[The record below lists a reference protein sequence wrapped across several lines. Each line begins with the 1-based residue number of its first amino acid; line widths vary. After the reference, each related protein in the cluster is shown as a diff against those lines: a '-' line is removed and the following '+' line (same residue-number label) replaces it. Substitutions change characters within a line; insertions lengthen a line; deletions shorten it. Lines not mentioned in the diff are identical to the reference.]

1 MSDVFKPKLRVNVS
15 GKKMPIAFDLNT
27 SSTKKGIVIYFV
39 LEEEIQDPRDVQE
52 LTNKISTW
60 LQKKFADQE
69 LMVTYNDRNAYS
81 KNTISF
87 IVPMASLTDLLIR
100 SLKGST
106 AVS

>member
-1 MSDVFKPKLRVNVS
+1 
-15 GKKMPIAFDLNT
+15 
-27 SSTKKGIVIYFV
+27 
-39 LEEEIQDPRDVQE
+39 LEETMQDPRDLQE

-87 IVPMASLTDLLIR
+87 IVPMASMVDLLVR
-100 SLKGST
+100 SLKGGGT
-106 AVS
+106 AS